1 MSNETFIIFYT
12 LRAVYVKNN
21 KHQVLNI
28 ERLGQ
33 NGLCLQIRAL
43 GDDCVD
49 NLSQL
54 TAFFGWMVVIN
65 LLFLTAF
72 TLALVLFRRVFI
84 AMHAYWFHLLESDV
98 LLIYAKF
105 LTYYKLLLVVLFVTP
120 YLALKLVTI

>member
-1 MSNETFIIFYT
+1 MSNETFIIVYT

-33 NGLCLQIRAL
+33 NGLCLQIRAS
-43 GDDCVD
+43 GDECVD
-49 NLSQL
+49 NLTQL
-54 TAFFGWMVVIN
+54 TAFFGWLVVIN

-72 TLALVLFRRVFI
+72 TLALVFFRRAFI
-84 AMHAYWFHLLESDV
+84 AMHAYSFHLLESDV